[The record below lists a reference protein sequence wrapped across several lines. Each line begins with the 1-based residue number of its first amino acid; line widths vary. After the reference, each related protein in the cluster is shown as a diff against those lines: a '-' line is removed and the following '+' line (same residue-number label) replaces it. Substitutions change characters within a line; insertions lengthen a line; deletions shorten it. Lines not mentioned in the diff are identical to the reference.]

1 MALYRDRRDGGETL
15 ADSLEDLRGRP
26 DLLVLALPRGGVPV
40 AEPVARRLGAPLDVF
55 VVRKIGFPAHQELAM
70 GAVASGGIVLVN
82 PALVEQVPE
91 EQFHWALE
99 RAMKE
104 LNERERLYRGGR
116 PPPKVAGRT
125 VVLVDD
131 GLATGASMRAAVE
144 ALRRQ
149 GPREIIV
156 AVPIASPETCEELAR
171 EVDRV
176 VCAATPQPFHA
187 VGLWYADFSPTTD
200 DEVRRILASMSTG
213 TGREES
219 AEAAP

>member
-82 PALVEQVPE
+82 PVLVEQVPE